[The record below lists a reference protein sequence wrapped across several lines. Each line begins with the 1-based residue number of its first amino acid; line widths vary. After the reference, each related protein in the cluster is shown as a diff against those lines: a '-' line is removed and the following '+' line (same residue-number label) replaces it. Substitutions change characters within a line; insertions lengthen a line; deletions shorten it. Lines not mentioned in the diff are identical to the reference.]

1 MFQAVVDPVAGSL
14 ALSALVAC
22 IPLAAFFVMLVGVKA
37 KAHVS
42 ALVALIVA
50 LVVAIFAFGMPANL
64 AVLSGLQ
71 GACYGAFPIV
81 FIIIMA
87 VWFYEVTV
95 VSGRSEDLKSLFDI
109 VGGGDIRIQAVLV
122 AFCFGGL
129 LEALAGFGAPIA
141 ITATM
146 ILALGVKPSKAAL
159 AVLIANTA
167 PVAYGAAGTPITT
180 AGNMVAG
187 GDASVALES
196 AQHVAAIVGY
206 QAPLFALFVPLLV
219 VLILDGKKG
228 LRDCWMH
235 ALVIGASF
243 AITQW
248 WCSNH
253 FAYELTDVVASL
265 ASLGI
270 SVIFLHFVKPKNVND
285 ARERFGMEP
294 IAEGKGTELAPV
306 RAWMALVPYII
317 VVVVFAICKLGIPAL
332 LASTDIKIP
341 FPGLAGNV
349 LNAAGKDPGT
359 TYNLNLLSNPGTM
372 LLIAGLITTIVYSI
386 FNEKGKYRITLGMS
400 GKQLGQTFWAMRFSS
415 LTIVMVLG
423 LAYVMNFSGMT
434 ISIGQF
440 LAHTGSLFALLS
452 PVLGWVGTA
461 VTGSDTSAN
470 ALFSSLQ
477 YEAAQSNASLAH
489 VSPDLFLAANTMG
502 GVIGK
507 MISPQSL
514 AIAAVTTGEHESSL
528 FKKVIPWSVG
538 MLAVLCVL
546 VFAESSVLS
555 FILP

>member
-42 ALVALIVA
+42 ALVALVVA

-64 AVLSGLQ
+64 AALSGLQ

-265 ASLGI
+265 VSLGI

-294 IAEGKGTELAPV
+294 ISEGEVTELAPV

-372 LLIAGLITTIVYSI
+372 LLIAGLITTIVYGI

-400 GKQLGQTFWAMRFSS
+400 GKQLCQTFWAMRFSS

-528 FKKVIPWSVG
+528 FKKVIPWSIG

>member
-22 IPLAAFFVMLVGVKA
+22 IPLAAFFIMLVGVKA

-50 LVVAIFAFGMPANL
+50 LLVAIFAFGMPANL

-146 ILALGVKPSKAAL
+146 ILALGVKPAKAAL

-265 ASLGI
+265 VSLGV

-317 VVVVFAICKLGIPAL
+317 VVIVFAICKLGIPAL

>member
-42 ALVALIVA
+42 ALVALVVA

-64 AVLSGLQ
+64 AALSGLQ

-146 ILALGVKPSKAAL
+146 ILALGVKPAKAAL

-265 ASLGI
+265 VSLGV

-317 VVVVFAICKLGIPAL
+317 VVIVFAICKLGIPAL

-386 FNEKGKYRITLGMS
+386 FNKKGKYRITLGMS

>member
-1 MFQAVVDPVAGSL
+1 MFQAVVDPVAGNL

-37 KAHVS
+37 KAHIS
-42 ALVALIVA
+42 ALVALVVA
-50 LVVAIFAFGMPANL
+50 LVVAIFAFGMPADL
-64 AVLSGLQ
+64 AALSGLQ

-228 LRDCWMH
+228 LHDCWMH

-265 ASLGI
+265 ASLGV

-294 IAEGKGTELAPV
+294 IVEGKGAELAPV

-423 LAYVMNFSGMT
+423 LAYIMNFSGMT

>member
-1 MFQAVVDPVAGSL
+1 MFQAVVDSVAGNL

-22 IPLAAFFVMLVGVKA
+22 IPLAAFFIMLVGVKA

-42 ALVALIVA
+42 ALVALVVA
-50 LVVAIFAFGMPANL
+50 LIVAIFAFGMPAHL
-64 AVLSGLQ
+64 AALSGLQ

-228 LRDCWMH
+228 LRDCWLH
-235 ALVIGASF
+235 ALVIGGSF
-243 AITQW
+243 AVTQW

-265 ASLGI
+265 VSLGV

-285 ARERFGMEP
+285 ARERFGMAS
-294 IAEGKGTELAPV
+294 IAEGEGTKLAPV

-372 LLIAGLITTIVYSI
+372 LLIAGLLTTIVYGI

-400 GKQLGQTFWAMRFSS
+400 AKQLGQTFWAMRFSS

-423 LAYVMNFSGMT
+423 LAYIMNFSGMT

-440 LAHTGSLFALLS
+440 LAHTGALFALLS

-546 VFAESSVLS
+546 VFAESSVIS

>member
-42 ALVALIVA
+42 ALVALVVA

-64 AVLSGLQ
+64 AALSGLQ

-265 ASLGI
+265 VSLGI

-294 IAEGKGTELAPV
+294 IAEGQGTELAPV

-372 LLIAGLITTIVYSI
+372 LLIAGLITTIVYGI

-400 GKQLGQTFWAMRFSS
+400 GKQLCQTFWAMRFSS

-528 FKKVIPWSVG
+528 FKKVIPWSIG
-538 MLAVLCVL
+538 MLAVLCIL

>member
-37 KAHVS
+37 KALVS
-42 ALVALIVA
+42 ALVALVVA

-64 AVLSGLQ
+64 AALSGLQ

-265 ASLGI
+265 VSLGI

-294 IAEGKGTELAPV
+294 ISEGKVTELAPV

-372 LLIAGLITTIVYSI
+372 LLIAGLITTIVYGI

-400 GKQLGQTFWAMRFSS
+400 GKQLCQTFWAMRFSS

-528 FKKVIPWSVG
+528 FKKVIPWSIG

>member
-285 ARERFGMEP
+285 ARECFGMEP
-294 IAEGKGTELAPV
+294 IAEGKGAELAPV

-423 LAYVMNFSGMT
+423 LAYIMNFSGMT

>member
-42 ALVALIVA
+42 ALVALVVA

-64 AVLSGLQ
+64 AALSGLQ

-265 ASLGI
+265 VSLGI

-294 IAEGKGTELAPV
+294 ISEGKVTELAPV
-306 RAWMALVPYII
+306 HAWMALVPYII

-372 LLIAGLITTIVYSI
+372 LLIAGLITTIVYGI

-400 GKQLGQTFWAMRFSS
+400 GKQLCQTFWAMRFSS

-528 FKKVIPWSVG
+528 FKKVIPWSIG

>member
-1 MFQAVVDPVAGSL
+1 MFQAVVDPVAGNL

-22 IPLAAFFVMLVGVKA
+22 IPLAAFFIMLVGVKA

-42 ALVALIVA
+42 ALVALVVA
-50 LVVAIFAFGMPANL
+50 LIVAIFAFGMPAHL
-64 AVLSGLQ
+64 AALSGLQ

-228 LRDCWMH
+228 LRDCWLH
-235 ALVIGASF
+235 ALVIGGSF
-243 AITQW
+243 AVTQW

-265 ASLGI
+265 VSLGV
-270 SVIFLHFVKPKNVND
+270 SVIFLHFVKPKNVNN
-285 ARERFGMEP
+285 ARERFGMAS
-294 IAEGKGTELAPV
+294 IAEGEGTKLAPV

-372 LLIAGLITTIVYSI
+372 LLIAGLLTTIVYGI

-400 GKQLGQTFWAMRFSS
+400 AKQLGQTFWAMRFSS

-423 LAYVMNFSGMT
+423 LAYIMNFSGMT

-440 LAHTGSLFALLS
+440 LAHTGALFALLS

-546 VFAESSVLS
+546 VFAESSVIS

>member
-1 MFQAVVDPVAGSL
+1 
-14 ALSALVAC
+14 
-22 IPLAAFFVMLVGVKA
+22 
-37 KAHVS
+37 
-42 ALVALIVA
+42 
-50 LVVAIFAFGMPANL
+50 
-64 AVLSGLQ
+64 
-71 GACYGAFPIV
+71 
-81 FIIIMA
+81 
-87 VWFYEVTV
+87 
-95 VSGRSEDLKSLFDI
+95 
-109 VGGGDIRIQAVLV
+109 
-122 AFCFGGL
+122 
-129 LEALAGFGAPIA
+129 
-141 ITATM
+141 
-146 ILALGVKPSKAAL
+146 
-159 AVLIANTA
+159 
-167 PVAYGAAGTPITT
+167 
-180 AGNMVAG
+180 
-187 GDASVALES
+187 
-196 AQHVAAIVGY
+196 
-206 QAPLFALFVPLLV
+206 
-219 VLILDGKKG
+219 
-228 LRDCWMH
+228 
-235 ALVIGASF
+235 
-243 AITQW
+243 
-248 WCSNH
+248 
-253 FAYELTDVVASL
+253 
-265 ASLGI
+265 
-270 SVIFLHFVKPKNVND
+270 
-285 ARERFGMEP
+285 MEP
-294 IAEGKGTELAPV
+294 IAEGKGAKLAPV

-452 PVLGWVGTA
+452 PVLGWVGPA

-555 FILP
+555 FIRP

>member
-1 MFQAVVDPVAGSL
+1 MFQAVVDPVAGNL

-37 KAHVS
+37 KAHIS
-42 ALVALIVA
+42 ALVALVVA
-50 LVVAIFAFGMPANL
+50 LVVAIFAFGMPADL

-265 ASLGI
+265 VSLGV

-294 IAEGKGTELAPV
+294 IVEGEGTKLAPV
-306 RAWMALVPYII
+306 RAWLALVPYII

-423 LAYVMNFSGMT
+423 LAYIMNFSGMT

-528 FKKVIPWSVG
+528 FKKVIPWSIG

>member
-1 MFQAVVDPVAGSL
+1 MFQAVVDPVAGNL

-22 IPLAAFFVMLVGVKA
+22 IPLAAFFIMLVGVKA

-42 ALVALIVA
+42 ALVALVVA
-50 LVVAIFAFGMPANL
+50 LVVAIFAFGMPADL
-64 AVLSGLQ
+64 AALSGLQ

-95 VSGRSEDLKSLFDI
+95 VSGRSGDLKSLFDI

-265 ASLGI
+265 VSLGI

-294 IAEGKGTELAPV
+294 IAEGQGTELAPV

-372 LLIAGLITTIVYSI
+372 LLIAGLITTIVYGI

-400 GKQLGQTFWAMRFSS
+400 GKQLCQTFWAMRFSS

-528 FKKVIPWSVG
+528 FKKVIPWSIG

>member
-1 MFQAVVDPVAGSL
+1 MFQAVVDPVAGNL

-42 ALVALIVA
+42 ALVALVVA

-64 AVLSGLQ
+64 AALSGLQ

-265 ASLGI
+265 VSLGI

-294 IAEGKGTELAPV
+294 IAEGQGTELAPV

-372 LLIAGLITTIVYSI
+372 LLIAGLITTIVYGI

-400 GKQLGQTFWAMRFSS
+400 GKQLCQTFWAMRFSS

-528 FKKVIPWSVG
+528 FKKVIPWSIG

>member
-22 IPLAAFFVMLVGVKA
+22 IPLAAFFIMLVGVKA

-50 LVVAIFAFGMPANL
+50 LVVAVFAFGMPANL
-64 AVLSGLQ
+64 AALSGLQ

-146 ILALGVKPSKAAL
+146 ILALGVKPAKAAL

-206 QAPLFALFVPLLV
+206 QAPLFALLVPLLV

-265 ASLGI
+265 VSLGV

-294 IAEGKGTELAPV
+294 IAEGEGTELAPV